1 MRRVKPQGGWETQ
14 GVSAGGLAR
23 AASLWAGQAW
33 ITRGVQQHGWT
44 ASCATKLCPD
54 HCTISLAE
62 DPAMLA
68 ELLLLLPQ
76 VITESSHILH
86 ASTAAAP
93 NAAAPA
99 ALAAGVGDAL
109 GLAGQDMQLLVA
121 EV

>member
-1 MRRVKPQGGWETQ
+1 MQLHGWA
-14 GVSAGGLAR
+14 AGG
-23 AASLWAGQAW
+23 
-33 ITRGVQQHGWT
+33 
-44 ASCATKLCPD
+44 ATKLCFD
-54 HCTISLAE
+54 HCTVLPAE
-62 DPAMLA
+62 HAAMRA
-68 ELLLLLPQ
+68 ELLLLPQ

-99 ALAAGVGDAL
+99 ALAAGVGAAL